1 MEFEEHKRGDP
12 VKLARVLRVFSILQ
26 IGFAVVE
33 FVLFFLIV
41 EDKTDLQG
49 LVLIV
54 AAPTTLLFA
63 IEGFYAAYNY
73 DGFLTTL
80 FLFYLIVRI
89 IVYIWEVINAVLFNL
104 GAYFYAIPA
113 ISALL
118 RLIYVYVTVRLMRL
132 LNTDDLVIIKTH
144 D

>member
-1 MEFEEHKRGDP
+1 M
-12 VKLARVLRVFSILQ
+12 
-26 IGFAVVE
+26 
-33 FVLFFLIV
+33 

-80 FLFYLIVRI
+80 VRTRSMLRTLLILFEVLILPH
-89 IVYIWEVINAVLFNL
+89 YSYNCLHM
-104 GAYFYAIPA
+104 GG
-113 ISALL
+113 S
-118 RLIYVYVTVRLMRL
+118 
-132 LNTDDLVIIKTH
+132 
-144 D
+144 